1 MITVMLVVMTLCQGP
16 TTTLAG
22 TVVDQDG
29 KPVVG
34 AELVLTNPTPGEA
47 PVVARGKSGA
57 GVDSTRIV
65 RPGWQ
70 RRTAILSPRC
80 GQSPRGVVSV

>member
-1 MITVMLVVMTLCQGP
+1 MIAVLLLGLTLFDGP

-34 AELVLTNPTPGEA
+34 AELVLTGPKPGELA
-47 PVVARGKSGA
+47 VVARESG
-57 GVDSTRIV
+57 
-65 RPGWQ
+65 
-70 RRTAILSPRC
+70 RRGAISPR
-80 GQSPRGVVSV
+80 SPRWAGCH